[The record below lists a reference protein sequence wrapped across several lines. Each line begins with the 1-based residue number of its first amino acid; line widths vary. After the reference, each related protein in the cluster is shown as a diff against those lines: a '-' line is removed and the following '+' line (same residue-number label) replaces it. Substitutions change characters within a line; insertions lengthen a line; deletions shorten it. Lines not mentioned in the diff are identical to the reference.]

1 MSAEK
6 EGVKVVAEAGGDN
19 EPKNPV
25 QKPKR
30 KEILDAMADRV
41 NARTKNI
48 KLKVARRYDYYA
60 IDMYSPDGHVID
72 TLVAGMNARE
82 TENVL
87 SSIERLLVYDS
98 NLLQKIID
106 AKEGRA

>member
-60 IDMYSPDGHVID
+60 IDMYSPNGNVID
-72 TLVAGMNARE
+72 TLIAGLSAKE
-82 TENVL
+82 TEDIL
-87 SSIERLLVYDS
+87 SAIERVLM
-98 NLLQKIID
+98 
-106 AKEGRA
+106 KEGRA

>member
-1 MSAEK
+1 MSANEK
-6 EGVKVVAEAGGDN
+6 AFEVVAKAGGDH
-19 EPKNPV
+19 EPKSPV

-30 KEILDAMADRV
+30 KEILDAMAERV
-41 NARTKNI
+41 NARTKNV
-48 KLKVARRYDYYA
+48 KVKVARRYDYYA
-60 IDMYSPDGHVID
+60 IDMYDSEGHVID

-87 SSIERLLVYDS
+87 SSIERLLMYDS